1 MFYLKYIKL
10 MFYFSVF
17 YDFNILILKKSK
29 KIILI
34 YFWINNIL
42 KKQIALQFQIKYRGE
57 IKKKE

>member
-1 MFYLKYIKL
+1 

-57 IKKKE
+57 IKKKKNRIA